1 MLLKFSP
8 YNSYYGLIDFTAI
21 MAACVSM
28 SSGCQLKGDVLGSSE
43 DSLSPHRQERHSE
56 FAVLSAL
63 KDMPRARCRRKGRRQ
78 RHINSRAARALTQT
92 RTPPP
97 PSLQEPAMPSKSFLR
112 ELLIHIEGRS
122 IPAALRELYM
132 LSGMP
137 EGFVPYQA
145 QHFILQTMQRCLEQN
160 AFQFAQKWLVSE
172 SQALGWTCPEA
183 LELHIFFRV
192 LAKQQRKV
200 RSDTFQEICRTVK
213 DWQDSISNIRHA
225 AVHRL
230 AQDRS
235 LLIEMSHA
243 AVGFSRDLGASSSAA
258 KFHRLS
264 SFLKKVLPKSEPRG
278 FQPTHDVVSQASS
291 QKARLVHLID
301 RLRLLP
307 RPIKKVLLLVEEEF
321 TLGVQHFLQ
330 DEFPMRLNAKEE
342 S

>member
-1 MLLKFSP
+1 
-8 YNSYYGLIDFTAI
+8 
-21 MAACVSM
+21 
-28 SSGCQLKGDVLGSSE
+28 
-43 DSLSPHRQERHSE
+43 
-56 FAVLSAL
+56 
-63 KDMPRARCRRKGRRQ
+63 
-78 RHINSRAARALTQT
+78 
-92 RTPPP
+92 
-97 PSLQEPAMPSKSFLR
+97 
-112 ELLIHIEGRS
+112 
-122 IPAALRELYM
+122 M

-160 AFQFAQKWLVSE
+160 VFQFARKWLLFE

-200 RSDTFQEICRTVK
+200 RSDTFQEICRAVK

-243 AVGFSRDLGASSSAA
+243 AMGFSRDLGASSSAA
-258 KFHRLS
+258 KFHRLCG
-264 SFLKKVLPKSEPRG
+264 FLKKVLPKSEPSG
-278 FQPTHDVVSQASS
+278 FQPTHDVMSQASS
-291 QKARLVHLID
+291 QKARPVHPTD
-301 RLRLLP
+301 RLCLLP

-342 S
+342 SVIMANYPGKGDEASER